1 MGENNPRQD
10 IYPVTRKFGFWVAL
24 CTSPIFI
31 VFIYLGDSERGKTA
45 WFSAM
50 IILMAI
56 RMFWNLRKR
65 VRFWITITIITLLHI
80 LLVFFIPWPFKEVP
94 YVALMPV
101 GLLDLA
107 IAYGAIRLVEK
118 AMRSDTASS
127 LQ

>member
-1 MGENNPRQD
+1 
-10 IYPVTRKFGFWVAL
+10 
-24 CTSPIFI
+24 

-56 RMFWNLRKR
+56 RMFWDLRKR
-65 VRFWITITIITLLHI
+65 VWFWITITIITLLHI